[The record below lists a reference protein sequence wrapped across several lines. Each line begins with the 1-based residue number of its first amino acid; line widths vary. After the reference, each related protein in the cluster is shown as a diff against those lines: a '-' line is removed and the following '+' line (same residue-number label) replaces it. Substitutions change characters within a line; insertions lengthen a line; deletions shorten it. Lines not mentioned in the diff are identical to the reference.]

1 MNKEIKVT
9 CLEVMSHICDS
20 LGEDL
25 ESERC
30 RDIKYHLEHCP
41 EWTNYLK
48 SVEMTIDYYKKYNV
62 DLPSNAHN
70 RLMSFLDLDKDEES

>member
-1 MNKEIKVT
+1 MSKEIKVT

-25 ESERC
+25 DSERC
-30 RDIKYHLEHCP
+30 KDIKSHLEQCP
-41 EWTNYLK
+41 ECTNYLK

-62 DLPSNAHN
+62 DLPANAHN
-70 RLMSFLDLDKDEES
+70 RLMSFLELDEDEES

>member
-1 MNKEIKVT
+1 MSNEIKVT

-25 ESERC
+25 DSERC
-30 RDIKYHLEHCP
+30 KDIKSHLEQCP
-41 EWTNYLK
+41 ECTNYLK

-62 DLPSNAHN
+62 ELPAKAHN
-70 RLMSFLDLDKDEES
+70 RLMSFLDLDEDE

>member
-1 MNKEIKVT
+1 MKKEIKVT
-9 CLEVMSHICDS
+9 CLEVMNHICDS

-30 RDIKYHLEHCP
+30 RDIKAHLEQCP
-41 EWTNYLK
+41 DCTNYFK

-62 DLPSNAHN
+62 KLPDKAHN
-70 RLMSFLDLDKDEES
+70 RLMSFLDLTEEE

>member
-25 ESERC
+25 DSERC
-30 RDIKYHLEHCP
+30 KDIKYHLENCQ
-41 EWTNYLK
+41 ECTNYFK
-48 SVEMTIDYYKKYNV
+48 SVEITIDYYKKYNV
-62 DLPSNAHN
+62 ELPPKAHK
-70 RLMSFLDLDKDEES
+70 RLMSFLELDENEE